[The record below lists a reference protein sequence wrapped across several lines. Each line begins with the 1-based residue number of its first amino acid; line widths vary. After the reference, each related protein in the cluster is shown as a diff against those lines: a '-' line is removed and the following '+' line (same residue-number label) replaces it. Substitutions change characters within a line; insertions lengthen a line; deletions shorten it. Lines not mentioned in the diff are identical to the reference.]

1 MFRASTHPLM
11 NRNYLMS
18 CLFFFFFF
26 ICWGACYPYLSL
38 WLTDTIGVD
47 YSDVGLVY
55 SFTAVVSVCIQPLF
69 GFVSD
74 RLRFRKNLMWMLA
87 IIMVLFAPYWILVFA
102 PLMKYNVFLG
112 ALAGGIYIGFAFGA
126 GCGVCEAYIDKVSR
140 MSGFEF
146 GRARMF
152 GGLGAA
158 FGTFMAGEL
167 YGINQDYIFWMA
179 SLAGI
184 ALLAVV
190 WLTRPEAPGALAGPG
205 GEARKITLADVAELL
220 KMRRFWFFALYMVGV
235 GAVYETYDQQF
246 AIYYSR
252 FFATKAEGAAVFGY
266 LYTAQIFLDAV
277 VMFFAPWFVNKIG
290 PKNALIYCGLIM
302 SLRIVGSAYAVGPV
316 SISAVKMLHGFE
328 SSVFLVA
335 GLKYIGANFNAAVS
349 ATVYLIGFQFSKR
362 FSEIFLSSVIGKM
375 YSTLDFRDTYI
386 ILGVIALGFTL
397 ISCVTLSSMR
407 QPVVRNMVS
416 G

>member
-1 MFRASTHPLM
+1 MARL
-11 NRNYLMS
+11 NRNYVMC

-38 WLTDTIGVD
+38 WLTDTIGVS
-47 YSDVGLVY
+47 YTDVGLVY
-55 SFTAVVSVCIQPLF
+55 SFTAIVSVCIQPVF
-69 GFVSD
+69 GFISD
-74 RLRFRKNLMWMLA
+74 KLKFRKNLMWMLA
-87 IIMVLFAPYWILVFA
+87 IIMVVFAPYWIYVFA
-102 PLMKYNVFLG
+102 PLMKYNVMTG

-140 MSGFEF
+140 MTGFEF

-158 FGTFMAGEL
+158 FGTFLAGEL

-179 SLAGI
+179 SLAGVFLLFVVYMTDPKHDSTCPVQAEGKAI
-184 ALLAVV
+184 ITRKDVMALLK
-190 WLTRPEAPGALAGPG
+190 T
-205 GEARKITLADVAELL
+205 
-220 KMRRFWFFALYMVGV
+220 RRFWFFAVYMVGV

-246 AIYYSR
+246 AIFYSR
-252 FFATKAEGAAVFGY
+252 FFASKAEGAAAFGY

-290 PKNALIYCGLIM
+290 PKNALLYCGMIM
-302 SLRIVGSAYAVGPV
+302 SIRIIGSAYATGPV
-316 SISAVKMLHGFE
+316 SISAIKMLHGFE

-335 GLKYIGANFNAAVS
+335 GLKYISANFPAYIS
-349 ATVYLIGFQFSKR
+349 ATVYLIGFQFSKQ
-362 FSEIFLSSVIGKM
+362 FSAIFLSGTVGHM
-375 YSTLDFRDTYI
+375 YNTLDFRDTYI
-386 ILGVIALGFTL
+386 ILGLIALGFTL
-397 ISCVTLSSMR
+397 LSFFTLSPVR
-407 QPVVRNMVS
+407 QRLTQDAVS

>member
-1 MFRASTHPLM
+1 MARL
-11 NRNYLMS
+11 NRNYLMC

-38 WLTDTIGVD
+38 WLTDTIGVS

-55 SFTAVVSVCIQPLF
+55 SFTAIVSVCIQPVF
-69 GFVSD
+69 GFISD
-74 RLRFRKNLMWMLA
+74 KLKFRKNLMWMLA
-87 IIMVLFAPYWILVFA
+87 IIMVLFAPYWIYVFA
-102 PLMKYNVFLG
+102 PLMKYNVILG

-140 MSGFEF
+140 MTGFEF

-158 FGTFMAGEL
+158 FGTFLAGEL
-167 YGINQDYIFWMA
+167 YGVNQDYIFWMA

-184 ALLAVV
+184 FLLFVVYMTDPKHDSSCPAPAEGKAVI
-190 WLTRPEAPGALAGPG
+190 TR
-205 GEARKITLADVAELL
+205 KDVTELL
-220 KMRRFWFFALYMVGV
+220 KTRRFWFFAVYMVGV

-252 FFATKAEGAAVFGY
+252 FFATKAEGAAAFGY

-290 PKNALIYCGLIM
+290 PKNALLYCGMIM
-302 SLRIVGSAYAVGPV
+302 SIRIIGSAYAVGPV
-316 SISAVKMLHGFE
+316 SISAIKMLHGFE

-335 GLKYIGANFNAAVS
+335 GLKYISANFPAYIS
-349 ATVYLIGFQFSKR
+349 ATVYLIGFQFSKQ
-362 FSEIFLSSVIGKM
+362 FSAIFLSGTVGHM
-375 YSTLDFRDTYI
+375 YNTLDFRDTYI
-386 ILGVIALGFTL
+386 ILGLIALGFTL
-397 ISCVTLSSMR
+397 LSFFTLSPMR
-407 QPVVRNMVS
+407 QRLTQEAVS